1 MTRGR
6 WVALVVVLL
15 AAVFALAGG
24 EYGVQDL
31 RQLRAAER
39 AEADSVAALATVVD
53 SLERDLTAVLT
64 DPDVQERIARE
75 QFGMLRD
82 GEFGYQIRRPV
93 ADSGSP

>member
-39 AEADSVAALATVVD
+39 A
-53 SLERDLTAVLT
+53 
-64 DPDVQERIARE
+64 
-75 QFGMLRD
+75 
-82 GEFGYQIRRPV
+82 
-93 ADSGSP
+93 